1 VRRAK
6 RDVISELELDNAGRN
21 PVKFNTMLNALLMT
35 AMAMCMHMM
44 CMRTAVGALEGSRIA
59 R

>member
-1 VRRAK
+1 M
-6 RDVISELELDNAGRN
+6 
-21 PVKFNTMLNALLMT
+21 PALRYKHRMQLIAILMT

-44 CMRTAVGALEGSRIA
+44 CMRTAVGALQTSRMP